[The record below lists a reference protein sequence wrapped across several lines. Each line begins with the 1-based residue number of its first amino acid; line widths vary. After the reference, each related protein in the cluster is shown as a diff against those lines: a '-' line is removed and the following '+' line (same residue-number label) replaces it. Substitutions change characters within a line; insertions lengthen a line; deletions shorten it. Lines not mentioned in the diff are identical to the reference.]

1 MVLTGPGSDERLDAL
16 SDEQLMAE
24 LVAGEQEALQVLHG
38 RLAPLVFHMAR
49 RRLDAP
55 AAEEVTQDV
64 FLRVWQKAASFDPA
78 LGSLRS
84 WILQITHRRV
94 LNELRDR
101 GRRPNLASESEA
113 GLVDLS
119 GHDSGPDDQ
128 AWAEYRKS
136 AIRRAL
142 AALPREQGQ
151 ALRLAFFQELSH
163 EQVASFLAVPLGTAK
178 GRIRLA
184 LEKLNAPLAALV
196 AVLVAA
202 LGVST
207 WRWTQHRSAWS
218 RDERALAMLTG
229 SHMQSLRLVPP
240 AAAGE
245 VEKGPHATYRAEPG
259 GTMVVFTLA
268 NLPPVQA
275 GETYR
280 LWRLAGGTWQLL
292 AEPVPDAQGRGRTLL
307 ERPGQPWPQALELT
321 REPRGSAGPA
331 PAGARVLAWNASR

>member
-1 MVLTGPGSDERLDAL
+1 MVLTGPGSDGRLDAL
-16 SDEQLMAE
+16 SDERLMAE
-24 LVAGEQEALQVLHG
+24 LVAGEQVALQVLHG

-78 LGSLRS
+78 LGGFRS

-101 GRRPNLASESEA
+101 GRRPMLAGETEA
-113 GLVDLS
+113 RLVDLS
-119 GHDSGPDDQ
+119 GHDSGPDEQ
-128 AWAEYRKS
+128 AWAEYQKS
-136 AIRRAL
+136 AIQRAL

-202 LGVST
+202 LGIST
-207 WRWTQHRSAWS
+207 WRWNQHRSAWS

-229 SHMQSLRLVPP
+229 SHMQSLRLEPP
-240 AAAGE
+240 APAGE

-259 GTMVVFTLA
+259 GTAVVFTLA
-268 NLPPVQA
+268 NLPPLKA

-280 LWRLAGGTWQLL
+280 LWRLAGGTWKLL
-292 AEPVPDAQGRGRTLL
+292 AEPSPDAQGRGRTLL
-307 ERPGQPWPQALELT
+307 ELSDQLWPQTLELT
-321 REPRGSAGPA
+321 RENRESASAA
-331 PAGARVLAWNASR
+331 PAGTQVLAWSSSK